1 MTTASRFKPLAAVAR
16 HARRASN
23 WGRLALAGAI
33 TAVLVACG
41 GGGTTPSSGVQ
52 LRPLSAEFSSRK
64 AVSYSPYRTAV
75 NPAGLAAETI
85 PEANIKQDLDLLV
98 AAGYGLIRLFDS
110 SDKVAKA
117 TLATISKYKL
127 NIKVQLGAYVQ
138 SGDEAFS
145 QAEIARAVVLAN
157 QYSDLVLAVSVGNET
172 MVSWSFNK
180 IAPEVMAGYLAKV
193 RRQIS
198 QPVTTDDNY
207 AFWAAAPNTI
217 TDVIDFASL
226 HSYAELDTVFDPG
239 RWDWQQ
245 RALPAAQRAAAMM
258 DAAIAETRLQY
269 NLARNY
275 LDRKGLTQIPITIGE
290 TGWNAVDL
298 GRLSFRAHP
307 VNQKMYV
314 DRLNTWATEGRT
326 GSGPKA
332 IFYFEAFDEAW
343 KQGDDKWGLFNAQRQ
358 ARYVI
363 QAVNPP
369 SATWVYEPGSYT
381 AASALYFL
389 PPLVNAVVA
398 QSKYILF
405 SEAAAT
411 ASEVR
416 PGNLRW
422 DAFDGNS
429 VTAPEVTTT
438 AAPGDAITSIEITP
452 QPKDYG
458 WGFLNQ
464 SATTP
469 PTTANL
475 SGFAAGSLRFSIR
488 TSYPGKIEIGVSSD
502 SPDRVLQEAFLQ
514 IGNGDY
520 GYCNTGAWCQVT
532 IPLSAFVAANPK
544 LDLSLVMSRF
554 IIADRYGFTGK
565 AVNSNITTK
574 LNIDAIYW
582 AR

>member
-1 MTTASRFKPLAAVAR
+1 MTFLSRFIPLAAAAGCSRHWAR
-16 HARRASN
+16 AA
-23 WGRLALAGAI
+23 LALASA
-33 TAVLVACG
+33 AVLVACG
-41 GGGTTPSSGVQ
+41 GGGTTPTSGVQ
-52 LRPLSAEFSSRK
+52 LRPLSAEFTSRK

-85 PEANIKQDLDLLV
+85 PEANIKQDLELLV

-245 RALPAAQRAAAMM
+245 KTVSADRRAGAMM
-258 DAAIAETRLQY
+258 DAAITETRLQY
-269 NLARNY
+269 SLARNY

-314 DRLNTWATEGRT
+314 DRLNTWATEGRS

-389 PPLVNAVVA
+389 PPVVNAVVA
-398 QSKYILF
+398 ESKYILF
-405 SEAAAT
+405 SEAAPS

-416 PGNLRW
+416 PGGLRW

-429 VTAPEVTTT
+429 VNAPEVTTT
-438 AAPGDAITSIEITP
+438 AAPGDGITSIEITP

-475 SGFAAGSLRFSIR
+475 SGFAAGSLRLSIR